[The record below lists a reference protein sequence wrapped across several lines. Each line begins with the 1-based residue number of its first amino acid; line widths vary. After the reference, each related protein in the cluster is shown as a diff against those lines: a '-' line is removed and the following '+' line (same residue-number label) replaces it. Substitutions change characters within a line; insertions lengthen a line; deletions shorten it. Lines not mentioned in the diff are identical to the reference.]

1 MNIFSHLA
9 TILHGCTANDVR
21 KVTKIEQIERQHP
34 GGVVMGLQDLR
45 QDLVQNEGRAEKIVE
60 HVEV

>member
-45 QDLVQNEGRAEKIVE
+45 QDLGRAEKIVE
-60 HVEV
+60 HVEI